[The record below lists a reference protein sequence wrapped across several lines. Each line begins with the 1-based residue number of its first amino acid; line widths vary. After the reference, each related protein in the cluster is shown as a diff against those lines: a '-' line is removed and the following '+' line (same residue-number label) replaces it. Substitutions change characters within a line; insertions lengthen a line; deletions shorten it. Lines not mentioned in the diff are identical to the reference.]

1 MAKKVRATRI
11 NLTVSLEM
19 TIALEILAAKSGLSL
34 TTQAMVMLRQALDR
48 TITSEA
54 AQIRIKQEEA
64 FRTRD
69 QWLADQSTGAFVNN
83 AVLTAEE
90 RLVDAPPI

>member
-1 MAKKVRATRI
+1 MARKTRATRI

-19 TIALEILAAKSGLSL
+19 TIALEALAAKSGLSL

-48 TITSEA
+48 TIQSEA
-54 AQIRIKQEEA
+54 VQIRIKQEEA

-69 QWLADQSTGAFVNN
+69 QWLADQSTGAFVHN

-90 RLVDAPPI
+90 KLADAPPV

>member
-1 MAKKVRATRI
+1 MANKRRATRV
-11 NLTVSLEM
+11 NVTVSREM
-19 TIALEILAAKSGLSL
+19 TIALEVLAIKSGLTL

-48 TITSEA
+48 TISSDA
-54 AQIRIKQEEA
+54 VQIRLKQEEA

-69 QWLADQSTGAFVNN
+69 EWLADQSTGTFVHN

-90 RLVDAPPI
+90 NSQDAPPK